1 MKSSLALLVPFLL
14 LALMQ
19 AGCAGRTTKPLSD
32 TALAPSQVVIVP
44 ETPATPGSLWTNTQ
58 GGLLYDV
65 KGRQVGDIV
74 TVAIFERASASKEAS
89 TSAGRKSSATAGI
102 SRLFGLEKSIS
113 TINSSIDPER
123 LISANYENNFQGS
136 GSTSRKEDL
145 VATITTQVVE
155 VLPNGN
161 LRIDGS
167 KNVIVNN
174 EEQIIRLA
182 GIVRQ
187 ADVSAG
193 NVVDSKHI
201 LDARIAY
208 TGKGVISD
216 KQRQGWLVRVL
227 DNITPF

>member
-1 MKSSLALLVPFLL
+1 MKTHLWRAAAALILALS
-14 LALMQ
+14 AG
-19 AGCAGRTTKPLSD
+19 GCAGHTSPHQ
-32 TALAPSQVVIVP
+32 ANAFGPSEVVIVP
-44 ETPATPGSLWTNTQ
+44 EKPQTPGSLWTNAQ
-58 GGLLYDV
+58 GGLLSDV
-65 KGRQVGDIV
+65 KGRYVGDIV

-89 TSAGRKSSATAGI
+89 TSAGRKSSASGGI
-102 SRLFGLEKSIS
+102 SRLFGLEKSIA

-123 LISANYENNFQGS
+123 MISANYENNFSGS
-136 GSTSRKEDL
+136 GSTTRKEDL

-182 GIVRQ
+182 GIVRPT
-187 ADVSAG
+187 DITAG

-216 KQRQGWLVRVL
+216 KQRQGWLVRIL

>member
-1 MKSSLALLVPFLL
+1 MKELVWRLAALLLIA
-14 LALMQ
+14 ALSG
-19 AGCAGRTTKPLSD
+19 GCAGRSGSHMSETGF
-32 TALAPSQVVIVP
+32 APTEVVIVP
-44 ETPATPGSLWTNTQ
+44 ERPATPGSLWTTSQ

-65 KGRQVGDIV
+65 KGRYLGDII
-74 TVAIFERASASKEAS
+74 TVAIFERASASREATTS
-89 TSAGRKSSATAGI
+89 TGRSSSASAGI
-102 SRLFGLEKSIS
+102 SRLFGLEKSIG
-113 TINSSIDPER
+113 TISSAIDPER

-136 GSTSRKEDL
+136 GSTTRREDL

-174 EEQIIRLA
+174 EEQVIRLA
-182 GIVRQ
+182 GIVRP
-187 ADVSAG
+187 ADINAG
-193 NVVDSKHI
+193 NVVDSQHI

-216 KQRQGWLVRVL
+216 KQRQGWLVRIL
-227 DNITPF
+227 DTITPF